1 LNPIRALVVDDEEHA
16 RQSVRA
22 LLDAQPRW
30 QMIGECDS
38 ATALRDAL
46 AQAAADVV
54 FLDIRLPDA
63 DGMTV
68 ARLLRA
74 APPSPLVVFTT
85 AFEQYAVEAFEVQ
98 AIDYLLKPFDDAR
111 FQATLRRA
119 EQALAAA
126 NRRGDERY
134 RQRLVI
140 RSIGRVQFVEVAQ
153 IDWLEAS
160 GNYVEIHAGKE
171 SFLHR
176 ERMHVLEVQLDPAEF
191 VRIHRSIIVN
201 RAAVA
206 QIQPIAAGDHAVVL
220 RGGQRLRLS
229 RTYRSAFES
238 LERTR

>member
-1 LNPIRALVVDDEEHA
+1 
-16 RQSVRA
+16 VRA

-30 QMIGECDS
+30 QVIGECDS
-38 ATALRDAL
+38 ATELRDAL

-68 ARLLRA
+68 ARLLRE

-119 EQALAAA
+119 EQALSAA

-160 GNYVEIHAGKE
+160 GNYVEIHTGKE

-191 VRIHRSIIVN
+191 VRIHRSVIVN
-201 RAAVA
+201 RAAIA

>member
-1 LNPIRALVVDDEEHA
+1 MTPIRALVVDDEEHA
-16 RQSVRA
+16 RESVRA
-22 LLDAQPRW
+22 LLEAQPLW
-30 QMIGECDS
+30 QVVGECDT
-38 ATALRDAL
+38 AAALREAL
-46 AQAAADVV
+46 LQLPVDVV

-68 ARLLRA
+68 ARLLREA
-74 APPSPLVVFTT
+74 QRSPLVVFTT
-85 AFEQYAVEAFEVQ
+85 AFEQYAVDAFEVH
-98 AIDYLLKPFDDAR
+98 AVDYLLKPFDDPR
-111 FQATLRRA
+111 FQAALRRA
-119 EQALAAA
+119 EEALAASP
-126 NRRGDERY
+126 RGDERY

-140 RSIGRVQFVEVAQ
+140 RSIGRVQLVDVAQ

-176 ERMHVLEVQLDPAEF
+176 ERMRVLEEQLDPTEF

-206 QIQPIAAGDHAVVL
+206 QIRTIAAGDHSVIL

-229 RTYRSAFES
+229 RTYRSALES
-238 LERTR
+238 LERPR